1 MSDDRTP
8 VTGPFR
14 LHVDT
19 TPTGVTLDLSHYLS
33 TLILALAQ
41 AADEDGPS
49 VLDDLQ
55 HIAALDRSARHQG
68 IDSGAT
74 HERDE
79 RVSDLLD
86 ELVDG
91 GRVPVYGEQVL
102 RLAESLR
109 RAVAPRPVPS
119 QRQAGAA

>member
-1 MSDDRTP
+1 MPADRTP

-14 LHVDT
+14 ISVDA
-19 TPTGVTLDLSHYLS
+19 TPTGAALDMSHYLS

-55 HIAALDRSARHQG
+55 RIAELDRSARHQG
-68 IDSGAT
+68 IDSAAT

-91 GRVPVYGEQVL
+91 GSVPVYGAQVL
-102 RLAESLR
+102 RLAEALR
-109 RAVAPRPVPS
+109 VVSGPRSVPS
-119 QRQAGAA
+119 QREAGAA